1 MQQPLWFIAI
11 LPPEAVAQKI
21 KDIQQE
27 IADRFDPKRILKM
40 PAHITV
46 EPPFRYEDTGARHLE
61 ERLAPF
67 FSERE
72 AFGLQLRNFGTFRQ
86 DVVFI
91 EVAPSLP
98 LLELHAQLSD
108 FLRVQTGI
116 VKHEPWHGGYTPHVT
131 VANRDVTPQAHERIW
146 REFNTRKFYAEFQV
160 SEIALLRH
168 DEKIWHVQRRFPL
181 K

>member
-27 IADRFDPKRILKM
+27 IADRYGPRRILKM
-40 PAHITV
+40 PAHITM
-46 EPPFRYEDTGARHLE
+46 EPPFRYEDNGEIRLAD
-61 ERLAPF
+61 RLAPF

-72 AFGLQLRNFGTFRQ
+72 TFRLQLRNFGTFRQ

-91 EVAPSLP
+91 EVSPSLP

-108 FLRVQTGI
+108 FLRGQTAI
-116 VKHEPWHGGYTPHVT
+116 VKKEPWHGGYTPHVT
-131 VANRDVTPQAHERIW
+131 VANRDVTPEAHERIW

-160 SEIALLRH
+160 SEIVLLRH
-168 DEKIWHVQRRFPL
+168 DDKLWHVERHFPL